1 MASLNDA
8 YNQLVIANQHLTAI
22 DNELQTVN
30 SSVQAV
36 DADVQATT
44 QAVQTGFSELYTL
57 VNYTDQLL
65 LYEIAQN
72 NTIICYLAKIAQQ
85 TCALL
90 NEAAL
95 QTAAQRAM
103 REDLDDLRQLYELAN
118 PAAAVEEHRLEKLKE
133 QVEKCCPPPVP
144 EPPCTF
150 EPCEQPG
157 ALPPPPGDGT
167 FQIQAQPRTPRKRGT
182 PSKRG

>member
-30 SSVQAV
+30 ASVQAV

-57 VNYTDQLL
+57 VNYTDQLV

-95 QTAAQRAM
+95 QTAAQQAM
-103 REDLDDLRQLYELAN
+103 REDVRDLKQLFALAN
-118 PAAAVEEHRLEKLKE
+118 PAAAVEQHRLEALKA

-144 EPPCTF
+144 EPPCKF
-150 EPCEQPG
+150 EKCEEPG
-157 ALPPPPGDGT
+157 PLPPPPGGGT
-167 FQIQAQPRTPRKRGT
+167 IQIQASPRKPRKRA
-182 PSKRG
+182 